1 MVQGRGQNCGPGAAH
16 AGGAWREVSRQG
28 LRGAGG
34 LGCGG
39 GSRAAGGC
47 GGQRRSAGSR
57 ASPGPVRPAGE
68 RARQRG
74 VARFSG
80 SNCLQSF
87 SEGQTVTDLSG
98 GRSQDRHV
106 CAQTWLRE
114 VACQPEVS
122 RGQQSPADRRR
133 PPWAGPPLP
142 HPQVFQTCPG
152 GARGWGEQSPKAV
165 RVD

>member
-28 LRGAGG
+28 LRGGRGAG
-34 LGCGG
+34 LRG

-98 GRSQDRHV
+98 GRSQDRQV
-106 CAQTWLRE
+106 CAQNLAEGSGLST
-114 VACQPEVS
+114 
-122 RGQQSPADRRR
+122 RGQQGAAEPSRPQAPTLGRPTPPPSP
-133 PPWAGPPLP
+133 GLP
-142 HPQVFQTCPG
+142 DLSWGGEGVG
-152 GARGWGEQSPKAV
+152 GAEPQGC
-165 RVD
+165 